1 MNKLSAMRIVIE
13 CLEIFLQEPREVA
26 LRELASMMNVTE
38 SAMLPVVKVL
48 ENKGYITIDTD
59 YSMIRPGYKTNYGPL
74 VPQGGQK
81 GVNETTLLK
90 IKETIRKIPADLDFS
105 SSEFA
110 VLSGLSR
117 VTARR
122 YLEFLVTNGIL
133 SKGNKH
139 GEVGRPINKYR
150 VIRKQATHA

>member
-1 MNKLSAMRIVIE
+1 MNKLRAMKTVIE
-13 CLEIFLQEPREVA
+13 CLEVFLIEPKERA
-26 LRELASMMNVTE
+26 LSELALMMNVTE
-38 SAMLPVVKVL
+38 ATMLPVVKVL
-48 ENKGYITIDTD
+48 ENKGYITIDEEHT
-59 YSMIRPGYKTNYGPL
+59 IRPGHKTSYGPL
-74 VPQGGQK
+74 AQQGIQK

-90 IKETIRKIPADLDFS
+90 IKETIRKIPSGLDFS

-110 VLSGLSR
+110 ALSGLSR

-139 GEVGRPINKYR
+139 GEVGRPINTYR
-150 VIRKQATHA
+150 VSGKQVNHA

>member
-1 MNKLSAMRIVIE
+1 MNKLSAMRTVIE
-13 CLEIFLQEPREVA
+13 CLEIFLKEPRDVT
-26 LRELASMMNVTE
+26 LSELALMMNATE
-38 SAMLPVVKVL
+38 SSMLPVVKVL
-48 ENKGYITIDTD
+48 ESKGYITLDTEH
-59 YSMIRPGYKTNYGPL
+59 STIRPGYKTNYGPL
-74 VPQGGQK
+74 VQQGIQK
-81 GVNETTLLK
+81 GVNETTLIK
-90 IKETIRKIPADLDFS
+90 IKETIRKIPAGLDFS

-110 VLSGLSR
+110 ALSGLSR

-150 VIRKQATHA
+150 VIGKQVNHA